1 MVKLIQNIIKI
12 NNIFE
17 KAILLLCLLSS
28 IIADAEWCDYIQRE
42 LSGVYKHTKD
52 TKTQTITLVLL
63 LLETFLII

>member
-28 IIADAEWCDYIQRE
+28 IIADVEWYDTFKESFQGYTNILKIQ
-42 LSGVYKHTKD
+42 KHKP
-52 TKTQTITLVLL
+52 LH
-63 LLETFLII
+63 